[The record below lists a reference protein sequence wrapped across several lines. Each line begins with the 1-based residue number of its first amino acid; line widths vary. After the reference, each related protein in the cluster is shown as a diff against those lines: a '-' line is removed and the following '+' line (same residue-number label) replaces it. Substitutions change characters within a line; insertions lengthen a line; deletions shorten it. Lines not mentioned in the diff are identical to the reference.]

1 MIRNTFV
8 DSKKIKFSGNFW
20 HKIEIFEKINR
31 KTGKFDKTKEIHENK
46 KKWSFF
52 FISKISISHHFV
64 CVCLH
69 YAMSVLNN
77 ENNKI
82 EIFWLEKEI
91 LI

>member
-52 FISKISISHHFV
+52 YFKNFYFTSFCVRV
-64 CVCLH
+64 CVRLQLCNVCL
-69 YAMSVLNN
+69 
-77 ENNKI
+77 K
-82 EIFWLEKEI
+82 
-91 LI
+91 